1 MAKKKG
7 NFSYIETQEALEAIS
22 TTATKESI
30 PYDLL
35 RIFCGYGDASLAR
48 VADGRGNDAK
58 DGKTILI
65 KKLLAYRY
73 PETNV
78 FGDEDLYAIL
88 DDMRAT
94 PSISKKEPR
103 LYIASDGTR
112 IVAYDPKENDI
123 YDNDINLLWKDF
135 EFFKPLAGIEKFKN
149 TEESEAD
156 VRSAEMMAKIY
167 DDIRRYNNVTDKE
180 QVHNINVFMTRLL
193 FCFFAED
200 TGLFPA
206 QNMFTHAIEQNTK
219 ADGSDIAEFI
229 EGIFDVMAIND
240 SNVRASLPNVISQ
253 FPYVNGGLF
262 QKHIPIPI
270 MSRRTR
276 MLMLK
281 CGEYNWAEINPDIFG
296 SMIQAVVNPD
306 DRAGLGMHYT
316 SVPNIMKVIKPLF
329 LDELTEEFIKSK
341 EDERKLRLLLVRLS
355 RIKFFDPACG
365 SGNFLIIAYKAI
377 RELEIQIWKQLQS
390 ISGGQ
395 AIIPFSEITLQQ
407 FYGIEID
414 EYACDTATLSL
425 WLAEHQMNNIFY
437 RDLGTRPDALP
448 LRPSGNIMCGNACRL
463 DWNTICP
470 HTADEEVYI
479 MGNPPY
485 LGASRQSI
493 EQKQDMAYVF
503 KERSDYKKL
512 DYICC
517 WFELASNY
525 ILDSISKCAFVSTN
539 SICQGEQVPIFW
551 KCIYNKG
558 ISIYFAYNSFLWQNN
573 AKHNA
578 NVAVSIIGL
587 SNNKNISQKR
597 IYSIDSYKL
606 VNNIN
611 AYLLNAPNVYISGVN
626 TSISGFP
633 EMIKG
638 SAPVDGGFLILT
650 QEDKDKITLL
660 FPQGLELIKNYVGAN
675 EFVNSSIRYCIWVE
689 KENIELA
696 YQSPLISSRLEKCKS
711 FRLASKKD
719 ATRKI
724 ANTPY
729 FFGERKYI
737 PKKAIVVP
745 QTGSERRRYL
755 PMGLADENTVLSN
768 AVRVIYDSPMYLY
781 AIIAS
786 YLHMVWIRAVAG
798 RLKQDMQYS
807 NTICYNTFPFPKI
820 SNEQKDRLTTL
831 AENILL
837 VRENHT
843 EMTLG
848 EMYNP
853 ESMPLDLK
861 EAHHALDIAV
871 EQCYRTEPFTSDDER
886 LEYLFK
892 LYEKMTKK
900 K

>member
-7 NFSYIETQEALEAIS
+7 NFSYIEAREALEAIS
-22 TTATKESI
+22 ATATKESI

-35 RIFCGYGDASLAR
+35 RVFCGYGEASLAR

-65 KKLLAYRY
+65 KKLLAYRCS
-73 PETNV
+73 ETNV

-112 IVAYDPKENDI
+112 IVAYDPKEDDI
-123 YDNDINLLWKDF
+123 YDNDISLLWKDF

-156 VRSAEMMAKIY
+156 VKSAEMMAKIY

-200 TGLFPA
+200 TGLFPV
-206 QNMFTHAIEQNTK
+206 QNMFTHAIEHNTK

-240 SNVRASLPNVISQ
+240 GEVRASLPNVISQ

-276 MLMLK
+276 MLMLR

-329 LDELTEEFIKSK
+329 LDDLTDEFIRSK
-341 EDERKLRLLLVRLS
+341 EDERKLRLLLARLS
-355 RIKFFDPACG
+355 KIKFFDPACG

-414 EYACDTATLSL
+414 EYACDTAILSL
-425 WLAEHQMNNIFY
+425 WLAEHQMNNIFH

-448 LRPSGNIMCGNACRL
+448 LRPSGNIICGNACRL
-463 DWNTICP
+463 DWNTVCP

-485 LGASRQSI
+485 LGSRNQEKIHKEDMHIVWGSI
-493 EQKQDMAYVF
+493 GK
-503 KERSDYKKL
+503 SL
-512 DYICC
+512 DYIAT
-517 WFELASNY
+517 WFLLGAKY
-525 ILDSISKCAFVSTN
+525 IKGNKNMRCAFVSTN
-539 SICQGEQVPIFW
+539 SICQGEQVALLWAPIF
-551 KCIYNKG
+551 KLG
-558 ISIYFAYNSFLWQNN
+558 IEIDFAYKGFKWNNN
-573 AKHNA
+573 AKYNA
-578 NVAVSIIGL
+578 AVICIVVGL
-587 SNNKNISQKR
+587 RNKSNALAT
-597 IYSIDSYKL
+597 IYSETYSEQVSKISP
-606 VNNIN
+606 
-611 AYLLNAPNVYISGVN
+611 YLTPGTTSFITRRSNPLCRDFPDMRFGNMPNDNGN
-626 TSISGFP
+626 
-633 EMIKG
+633 
-638 SAPVDGGFLILT
+638 LILT
-650 QEDKDKITLL
+650 DDEKND
-660 FPQGLELIKNYVGAN
+660 LINKYPNVAKFIKKYVGAKGFIN
-675 EFVNSSIRYCIWVE
+675 GTHRYCLYITDSTINEIKNIAEIQTRLDKVKIHRENSTE
-689 KENIELA
+689 KSTQLMAQYPYKFYFNCHQNTDSIIV
-696 YQSPLISSRLEKCKS
+696 P
-711 FRLASKKD
+711 
-719 ATRKI
+719 ATS
-724 ANTPY
+724 
-729 FFGERKYI
+729 
-737 PKKAIVVP
+737 
-745 QTGSERRRYL
+745 SERRRYIPIGFL
-755 PMGLADENTVLSN
+755 HHDTIISNSAFAVYDASLWLMGVLT
-768 AVRVIYDSPMYLY
+768 
-781 AIIAS
+781 S
-786 YLHMVWIRAVAG
+786 YMHNLWMKSVG
-798 RLKQDMQYS
+798 GKLKTDYRYS
-807 NTICYNTFPFPKI
+807 TALCYNTFPFPNI
-820 SNEQKDRLTTL
+820 TNEQKEKLTTL

-853 ESMPLDLK
+853 ESMPMDLK
-861 EAHHALDIAV
+861 VAHQALDIAV
-871 EQCYRTEPFTSDDER
+871 EQCYRPEPFSSDEER

>member
-7 NFSYIETQEALEAIS
+7 NFSYIEAREALEAIS
-22 TTATKESI
+22 ATATKESI

-35 RIFCGYGDASLAR
+35 RVFCGYGDASLAR

-65 KKLLAYRY
+65 KKLLAYRCS
-73 PETNV
+73 ETNV

-112 IVAYDPKENDI
+112 IVAYDPKEDDI
-123 YDNDINLLWKDF
+123 YDNDISLLWKDF

-156 VRSAEMMAKIY
+156 VKSAEMMAKIY

-200 TGLFPA
+200 TGLFPV
-206 QNMFTHAIEQNTK
+206 QNMFTHAIEHNTK

-240 SNVRASLPNVISQ
+240 GEVRASLPNVISQ

-276 MLMLK
+276 MLMLR

-329 LDELTEEFIKSK
+329 LDDLTDDFIRSK
-341 EDERKLRLLLVRLS
+341 EDERKLRLLLARLS
-355 RIKFFDPACG
+355 KIKFFDPACG

-414 EYACDTATLSL
+414 EYACDTAILSL
-425 WLAEHQMNNIFY
+425 WLAEHQMNNIFH

-448 LRPSGNIMCGNACRL
+448 LRPSGNIVCGNACRL
-463 DWNTICP
+463 DWNTVCP
-470 HTADEEVYI
+470 HTIDEEVYV

-485 LGASRQSI
+485 LGARLQD
-493 EQKQDMAYVF
+493 ETQKEDMEKTF
-503 KERSDYKKL
+503 NNKLSFSNL
-512 DYICC
+512 DYIAS
-517 WFELASNY
+517 WFWNGAKY
-525 ILDSISKCAFVSTN
+525 IKDNNAKYAFVSTN
-539 SICQGEQVPIFW
+539 SISQGEQVSILWRNIFDLNLN
-551 KCIYNKG
+551 IF
-558 ISIYFAYNSFLWQNN
+558 FARTSFKWSNN
-573 AKHNA
+573 AKNNA
-578 NVAVSIIGL
+578 AVICTIIGV
-587 SNNKNISQKR
+587 SNNSNEKKQ
-597 IYSIDSYKL
+597 IYNETTNECHQVD
-606 VNNIN
+606 NIN
-611 AYLLNAPNVYISGVN
+611 PYLS
-626 TSISGFP
+626 
-633 EMIKG
+633 
-638 SAPVDGGFLILT
+638 
-650 QEDKDKITLL
+650 
-660 FPQGLELIKNYVGAN
+660 VGAN
-675 EFVNSSIRYCIWVE
+675 IIVEKLHKSPFNMPQMDFGSMPNDGGNLILSEEE
-689 KENIELA
+689 KENLVEE
-696 YQSPLISSRLEKCKS
+696 YPLSKQYIKRFMGSQEFIRDEFRYCLWLENEKDGREIPPIIARIEKCYQERNNSK
-711 FRLASKKD
+711 RKATNKLAELSYK
-719 ATRKI
+719 
-724 ANTPY
+724 
-729 FFGERKYI
+729 FGEIRYQ
-737 PKKAIVVP
+737 PTDAIIVP
-745 QTGSERRRYL
+745 AVSSERREYIPIGFVDKDTVISNSAFAVYDAEL
-755 PMGLADENTVLSN
+755 WLFGLLTSKMHNIWVRTVG
-768 AVRVIYDSPMYLY
+768 
-781 AIIAS
+781 
-786 YLHMVWIRAVAG
+786 G
-798 RLKQDMQYS
+798 RLKTDYRYS
-807 NTICYNTFPFPKI
+807 ATLCYNTFPFPKI

-853 ESMPLDLK
+853 ESMPIDLK
-861 EAHHALDIAV
+861 VAHQALDIAV

>member
-1 MAKKKG
+1 MAKKRG
-7 NFSYIETQEALEAIS
+7 NFSYIEAREALEAIS
-22 TTATKESI
+22 ATATKESI

-35 RIFCGYGDASLAR
+35 RVFCGYGDASLAR

-65 KKLLAYRY
+65 KKLLAYRCS
-73 PETNV
+73 ETNV

-112 IVAYDPKENDI
+112 IVAYDPKEDDI
-123 YDNDINLLWKDF
+123 YDNDISLLWKDF

-156 VRSAEMMAKIY
+156 VKSAEMMAKIY

-200 TGLFPA
+200 TGLFPV
-206 QNMFTHAIEQNTK
+206 QNMFTHAIEHNTK

-240 SNVRASLPNVISQ
+240 GEVRASLPNVISQ

-276 MLMLK
+276 MLMLR

-329 LDELTEEFIKSK
+329 LDDLTDEFIRSK
-341 EDERKLRLLLVRLS
+341 EDERKLRLLLARLS
-355 RIKFFDPACG
+355 KIKFFDPACG

-414 EYACDTATLSL
+414 EYACDTAILSL
-425 WLAEHQMNNIFY
+425 WLAEHQMNNIFH

-448 LRPSGNIMCGNACRL
+448 LRPSGNIVCGNACRL
-463 DWNTICP
+463 DWNTVCP
-470 HTADEEVYI
+470 HTINEEVYV

-485 LGASRQSI
+485 LGARLQD
-493 EQKQDMAYVF
+493 ETQKEDMEKTF
-503 KERSDYKKL
+503 NNKLSFSNL
-512 DYICC
+512 DYIAS
-517 WFELASNY
+517 WFWNGAKY
-525 ILDSISKCAFVSTN
+525 IKDNNAKYAFVSTN
-539 SICQGEQVPIFW
+539 SISQGEQVSILWRNIFDLNLN
-551 KCIYNKG
+551 IF
-558 ISIYFAYNSFLWQNN
+558 FARTSFKWSNN
-573 AKHNA
+573 AKNNA
-578 NVAVSIIGL
+578 AVICTIIGV
-587 SNNKNISQKR
+587 SNNSNEKKQ
-597 IYSIDSYKL
+597 IYNETTNECHQVD
-606 VNNIN
+606 NIN
-611 AYLLNAPNVYISGVN
+611 PYLS
-626 TSISGFP
+626 
-633 EMIKG
+633 
-638 SAPVDGGFLILT
+638 
-650 QEDKDKITLL
+650 
-660 FPQGLELIKNYVGAN
+660 VGAN
-675 EFVNSSIRYCIWVE
+675 IIVEKLHKSPFNMPHMDFGSMPNDGGNLILSEEE
-689 KENIELA
+689 KENLVEE
-696 YQSPLISSRLEKCKS
+696 YPLSKQYIKRFMGSQEFIRDEFRYCLWLENEKDGREIPPIIARIEKCYQERNNSK
-711 FRLASKKD
+711 RKATNKLAELSYK
-719 ATRKI
+719 
-724 ANTPY
+724 
-729 FFGERKYI
+729 FGEIRYQ
-737 PKKAIVVP
+737 PTDAIIVP
-745 QTGSERRRYL
+745 AVSSERREYI
-755 PMGLADENTVLSN
+755 PIGFVDKDTVISN
-768 AVRVIYDSPMYLY
+768 SAFAIYDAELWLFGLLTSKM
-781 AIIAS
+781 
-786 YLHMVWIRAVAG
+786 HNVWVRTVGG
-798 RLKQDMQYS
+798 RLKTDYRYS
-807 NTICYNTFPFPKI
+807 ATLCYNTFPFPKI

-871 EQCYRTEPFTSDDER
+871 EQCYRTEPFTSDEER